1 MKTFRTALLGITL
14 LLAGN
19 LSAQDD
25 MAPFHIPTT
34 NPEAMVQ
41 QYLASTRIEIKY
53 HRPSVRD
60 RVIFGG
66 LVPYD
71 KVWRTGS
78 DAATTVSFSTPVE
91 IEGARVE
98 AGAYELFTIPGKEYW
113 TVILQNAQSQWGS
126 YSYDP
131 SDDAARVDVK
141 PVVLDASVESFTIS
155 VDDIK
160 PNTAIINITW
170 DRVRVPV
177 RITIDLEETVIPQLE
192 AALSAE
198 GRRPYF
204 LAAMFYYENDL
215 DIDRAAELM
224 TLAVAE
230 RPKHMGM
237 LYRLALILERKG
249 DISGA
254 INAAERSLAEA
265 KAADAGELQDEY
277 IGLNAVLLERLK

>member
-1 MKTFRTALLGITL
+1 MKTFLTALLGITL

-25 MAPFHIPTT
+25 TAPFHIPTT
-34 NPEAMVQ
+34 NPEATVE
-41 QYLASTRIEIKY
+41 QYLAATQIKINY
-53 HRPSVRD
+53 HRPSVRG
-60 RVIFGG
+60 REIFGG

-78 DAATTVSFSTPVE
+78 DAATTVSFSTAVE
-91 IEGARVE
+91 FGGTRVA
-98 AGAYELFTIPGKEYW
+98 AGEYEIFTIPGTEYW

-131 SDDAARVDVK
+131 SDDAARVDIK
-141 PVVLDASVESFTIS
+141 PVMLDASVESFTIS
-155 VDDIK
+155 VDDVK
-160 PNTAIINITW
+160 SNTAILNITW

-177 RITIDLEETVIPQLE
+177 RISIDLEETVVPKLE
-192 AALSAE
+192 EVLQSD

-204 LAAMFYYENDL
+204 LAAMFYYENSL
-215 DIDRAAELM
+215 NIDRAAELM
-224 TLAVAE
+224 TLAVEE

-249 DISGA
+249 DIGGA
-254 INAAERSLAEA
+254 IDAAERSLAEA

-277 IGLNAVLLERLK
+277 AGLNAVLLERLK